1 MKATLPIFLLIVLL
15 GASLAACQRTPPA
28 PVPVPPAPA
37 SKPGTKPATPVP
49 PAATASATGPAVR
62 PAEPAEEWVLPG
74 NLGPLTTR
82 LQLEARFGKSNVR
95 EETFD
100 GPEGDGSYQV
110 LVIFP
115 DDPRKRL
122 ELVQDADNPDAPIVE
137 LRISGPASQWHGR
150 DGLRPGMSLAELV
163 ALNGAP
169 ISFYGLGWDYG
180 GTVQDWHG
188 GKLANAVGNKLF
200 HRVTLS
206 ASKAAG
212 DRALPSGD
220 TTFRSDDGKWP
231 DIGKDMIVAELGI
244 SWPHEGED

>member
-1 MKATLPIFLLIVLL
+1 MSRLL
-15 GASLAACQRTPPA
+15 LAACFACVLCACTPEVQQQPVAKPPA
-28 PVPVPPAPA
+28 AATAKPLPAPA
-37 SKPGTKPATPVP
+37 KVEAAKPVAVP
-49 PAATASATGPAVR
+49 ESW
-62 PAEPAEEWVLPG
+62 ELPG
-74 NLGPLTTR
+74 DLGPLTTR
-82 LQLEARFGKSNVR
+82 LQLDARFGKANVR
-95 EETFD
+95 EESFP
-100 GPEGDGSYQV
+100 GAEGIGSYPA
-110 LVIFP
+110 LVVFP

-122 ELVQDADNPDAPIVE
+122 ELVLDGDNPDAPIQE
-137 LRISGPASQWHGR
+137 LRVTSMDSTWHDAS
-150 DGLRPGMSLAELV
+150 GLRPGMTLAELV
-163 ALNGAP
+163 ELNGAP
-169 ISFYGLGWDYG
+169 VSFYGLEWDYG

-206 ASKAAG
+206 ASKAVG